1 MDPLKALMSVMM
13 ASPSSPAE
21 LASSA
26 PATPKADKRGRDDAD
41 GGSFVDKIKTPKSDP
56 STPIVGLSAWSI
68 NSPVRTSPAATTPS
82 MVDDAI
88 AHRSS
93 VVVAAALF
101 TTTSGYCHNCG
112 IDGHWSRECPNV
124 WAKMCARKTSPC
136 NFCCV
141 AIVLNATLSK
151 IGMGNN
157 VNKWGCQPCVLGEL
171 VAIGAIDAQAA
182 QRANNHH
189 PYRR

>member
-1 MDPLKALMSVMM
+1 MCRVDRQKISHLGASMDPLKALMSVMM

-68 NSPVRTSPAATTPS
+68 NSPVRTSPAATS

-124 WAKMCARKTSPC
+124 WAKMCARKMSVQ
-136 NFCCV
+136 F
-141 AIVLNATLSK
+141 LRRRH
-151 IGMGNN
+151 
-157 VNKWGCQPCVLGEL
+157 
-171 VAIGAIDAQAA
+171 
-182 QRANNHH
+182 RAERNSVQDRDWQQLEQVGV
-189 PYRR
+189 PAVRPRRACGHRCH